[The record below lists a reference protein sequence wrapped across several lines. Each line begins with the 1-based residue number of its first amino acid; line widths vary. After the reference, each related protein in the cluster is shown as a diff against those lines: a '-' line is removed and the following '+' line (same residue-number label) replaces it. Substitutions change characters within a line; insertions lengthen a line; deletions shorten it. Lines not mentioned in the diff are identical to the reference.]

1 MTSTFRSAAA
11 VFAVTALAAACSD
24 DGSGPQVRDISC
36 GTLDLS
42 LLADGGVGRDGIP
55 AITDPLFVPVNQDS
69 ETSYLT
75 DASRVI
81 GIFMG
86 GEWLAIPHNIM
97 YQHEIVNLNRGADQV
112 AVTYCPLTGSAL
124 AFDRAAVDGAEFGV
138 SGLLYQAN
146 LIMYDRNSPDESLW
160 PQMFG
165 QARCGPRDGQILER
179 HPVIETT
186 WGGFKDLQPAG
197 QVIGL
202 GASDAQLYNFNPY
215 GGGYE
220 VATNA
225 DFLGYPIPRD
235 SRRPPKERVL
245 GLPAD
250 GGSVPIAFPF
260 QAMTEQGAYWVGEL
274 EHGGAP
280 AAVFWDTDKRAAAAV
295 RPLVDGQ
302 PLTFTVQGDG
312 IYDNET
318 GSRWSVTGQSTS
330 GTHQGR
336 SLEMIPEAYVAF
348 WEPWAAFNE
357 GTVIFLE

>member
-1 MTSTFRSAAA
+1 MRTRVGMPPALLVAA
-11 VFAVTALAAACSD
+11 VLIGACSD
-24 DGSGPQVRDISC
+24 GGTGPQTRDISC

-55 AITDPLFVPVNQDS
+55 AITDPIFVSVDVASQ
-69 ETSYLT
+69 TSYLT

-81 GIFMG
+81 GVFFD
-86 GEWLAIPHNIM
+86 GEWLAVPHNIM
-97 YQHEIVNLNRGADQV
+97 YQHEIVNLNGVDQDI
-112 AVTYCPLTGSAL
+112 AVSYCPLTGSAL
-124 AFDRAAVDGAEFGV
+124 AFDRSGVGGAEFGV

-146 LIMYDRNSPDESLW
+146 LILYDRNAPDESLW

-165 QARCGPRDGQILER
+165 QARCGPRDGQVLER
-179 HPVIETT
+179 HAVVETT
-186 WGGFKDLQPAG
+186 WGGFKTLHPTG
-197 QVIGL
+197 RVIGL
-202 GASDAQLYNFNPY
+202 SPADADQYNFNPY

-235 SRRPPKERVL
+235 SRRLPKERVL
-245 GLPAD
+245 GIPAA
-250 GGSVPIAFPF
+250 GGSAPVAFPF
-260 QAMTEQGAYWVGEL
+260 DAMTSQGAFYVAEF

-280 AAVFWDTDKRAAAAV
+280 AAVFWDADKQAAVAV
-295 RPLVDGQ
+295 RPVIDGQ
-302 PLTFTVQGDG
+302 PLTFSIQADG

-318 GSRWSVTGQSTS
+318 GSRWNVAGESTF

-336 SLEMIPEAYVAF
+336 SLERMAEAYVAF

-357 GTVIFLE
+357 GTTLYLE